1 MDSIDYAKKAIDHA
15 IRLGAEYADIR
26 FEESNTQNITMEDN
40 NVEKI
45 DNIFDRCIGIRVL
58 VNGAMGFYAVD
69 NPEYNDYVIAAERA
83 YKLAKG
89 YSNIIKDKI
98 VLADTK
104 TYNDNVKFNV
114 NIYPTIEELLKIGK
128 ECYSLIIEYDKVK
141 KTTISLAYQDTTK
154 YFLNSEG
161 SSIIQQ
167 YTDTVGVLSTTAHD
181 GIIESTSV
189 TEGGRGGIEML
200 GNITNK
206 AKYIAE
212 MATKL
217 VDAKPVKEVKSK
229 VILNPDFVALLT
241 HEILGHPSEADRV
254 LGYELAWAGG
264 AWWKGKLNTRI
275 GSKALNVSD
284 DPTIPKTLGHYKYDD
299 EGVLA
304 REKVLIKEGILID
317 HMYNRETAYKFNKE
331 PNSSMRASKARF
343 MPLIR
348 MACTY
353 IKPGEYNYDEMI
365 KEVNEGYLICDMKVP
380 SIDMYRYNWS
390 ISAQYAYKI
399 EHGELKTLHRDVIV
413 MSNAPDFFNSIDACS
428 KEFEIRPILN
438 CGKGDPMQIMRM
450 GNGGPYI
457 RGNAI
462 VKSVE

>member
-1 MDSIDYAKKAIDHA
+1 MDSIDYAKRAIDHV

-69 NPEYNDYVIAAERA
+69 NPEYNDYVIAAEKA

-104 TYNDNVKFNV
+104 IYNDNVKFNA

-128 ECYSLIIEYDKVK
+128 ECYSLIIEYNKIK

-181 GIIESTSV
+181 GIIESTNV

-317 HMYNRETAYKFNKE
+317 HIYNRETAYKFNKE

-343 MPLIR
+343 IPLIR

-365 KEVNEGYLICDMKVP
+365 KEVNDGYLICDMKVP

-399 EHGELKTLHRDVIV
+399 ERGELKTLHRDVIV
-413 MSNAPDFFNSIDACS
+413 MNNAPDFFNAIDACS

-450 GNGGPYI
+450 GNGGPYVKSD
-457 RGNAI
+457 AI